1 MTDHEWYEL
10 VKEGGD
16 AGWKLVWERV
26 IVPETKSAKNAELM
40 RRFSLTD
47 GDLMGML
54 YEEMMGRRKI
64 DLYRDDGGSF
74 QGWLRKYVRGYIL
87 NADPNKHGEISIENA
102 HADSE
107 DGPATLDLPV
117 ADINTVRNEAW
128 NMTHLCFRDLWN
140 EGPERAY
147 VMLLKT
153 RFHLSSEEI
162 REMLDCSST
171 ANVDQMFSRSVKF
184 MRQAWGRWDR
194 KGFIKC

>member
-26 IVPETKSAKNAELM
+26 IVPETKSPKNADLM
-40 RRFSLTD
+40 KRFSITD

-54 YEEMMGRRKI
+54 YEEMMGKGKI
-64 DLYRDDGGSF
+64 NLYRDDGGSF

-87 NADPNKHGEISIENA
+87 NADPNKHGEISR
-102 HADSE
+102 
-107 DGPATLDLPV
+107 DGAGAPSDDGDGYEGMEVPV
-117 ADINTVRNEAW
+117 HDINMTRNEVW

-140 EGPERAY
+140 DDPERAY

-153 RFHLSSEEI
+153 RFHLSSEEV
-162 REMLDCSST
+162 RDMLDVST
-171 ANVDQMFSRSVKF
+171 VANVDQIFSRSVKF
-184 MRQAWGRWDR
+184 MRHAWGERDR
-194 KGFIKC
+194 KGF